1 MQYIWQDIRYSLRL
15 LGKAPTFTA
24 IVILTLALGI
34 GGNTA
39 IFSLV
44 NTSFFRPLPLPEPDR
59 TLRILDAHRGPD
71 GHVQTFGMKS
81 ANVAVFQENSRA
93 FDAMVALH
101 GENMTLIGGSEP
113 ELVSVIY
120 RSAGWRQTFNVQPV
134 LGRDFTAEEEK
145 QGIGSGVAQ
154 ISYGLW
160 QRLFASS
167 KSILGTSIQIN
178 HRAFR
183 IVGVLPRGFNFPY
196 NASVWVP
203 YVVNPSEKS
212 LEFAV
217 FAHIQPDV
225 TLSQAR
231 QSLNEITDRIEHIYP
246 DTLAGYAVAS
256 ITLRENLTDNQEGTM
271 LALLCIVGFLLLLAC
286 INVANMLLSRSIA
299 RAREFAI
306 RTMLGASF
314 ARQLQ
319 QTLTESILLCAL
331 GCLSGLLIATWLG
344 RFSAALLPSDIS
356 FQLGMRPEQ
365 LDYRVLLFACSV
377 SLFAGLIIAAVPAV
391 ANSGGVSPEA
401 LKEGGRS
408 GADGGRRSNRLLSA
422 FVIAETALALVLVA
436 GAALMVQNFRR
447 LQHRDLGFQSRNLL
461 TMQIAPPL
469 NPNTPDLQRIALVH
483 SVLAAVQATPGV
495 SSAGITTVNPLGGG
509 TWSSPIVVE
518 GMEASDSNNSF
529 YVNHR
534 LITPALL
541 STMGIPLM
549 RGRFFTDLDNERTE
563 PVAIV
568 SEQMAHRYWPG
579 QDALGKRIR
588 VPRNN
593 APWMT
598 VVGIVGNV
606 HDAGDPGDPVE
617 TWYLPLVQ
625 HPAFPDPFYIMV
637 RTNSDPVAMVPSIKQ
652 SVWTV
657 NSALAV
663 YDISAMDRYYSKTLD
678 RERLGSQLMSA
689 FGFFG
694 LFLAALGVYGVMSF
708 AVAQRRKEIGVRM
721 ALGAQPF
728 QILLLVLRRGGKLS
742 LFGLAIGL
750 AITAGL
756 NRVLASFLTEIN
768 GVELQPIALAAAALF
783 FIALMACCLPA
794 RRAAT
799 VDPLTALH
807 MD

>member
-1 MQYIWQDIRYSLRL
+1 MQSIWQDLRYSVRALR
-15 LGKAPTFTA
+15 KAPAFTA

-59 TLRILDAHRGPD
+59 TLRILDAQRGPD

-81 ANVAVFQENSRA
+81 ANVVVFQENRRA

-113 ELVSVIY
+113 ELVSVIF
-120 RSAGWRQTFNVQPV
+120 RSAGWRQTFNVQPT

-145 QGIGSGVAQ
+145 HGIGSGVAQ
-154 ISYGLW
+154 ISNGLW
-160 QRLFASS
+160 QRRFASS
-167 KSILGTSIQIN
+167 KSILGTSVQIN
-178 HRAFR
+178 DRTFR

-203 YVVNPSEKS
+203 YAVNPSEKS

-217 FAHIQPDV
+217 FAHIKPGV

-231 QSLNEITDRIEHIYP
+231 QSLDEVTDRIKDIYP
-246 DTLAGYAVAS
+246 ETLAGYTVAS
-256 ITLRENLTDNQEGTM
+256 ITLRENLADNQESTM

-306 RTMLGASF
+306 RAVLGASL
-314 ARQLQ
+314 ARQFQ
-319 QTLTESILLCAL
+319 QSLTESISLCAL
-331 GCLSGLLIATWLG
+331 GCVSGLLFATWLG

-356 FQLGMRPEQ
+356 FQLGMHPEQ

-377 SLFAGLIIAAVPAV
+377 SLLAGLIIAAVPSL
-391 ANSGGVSPEA
+391 ANSGGFSPEA

-408 GADGGRRSNRLLSA
+408 GADGARRSNRLLSA

-447 LQHRDLGFQSRNLL
+447 LQHRDLGFQSHNLL
-461 TMQIAPPL
+461 TMQIAPPQ
-469 NPNTPDLQRIALVH
+469 NPNAPDLQRIALVR

-495 SSAGITTVNPLGGG
+495 GSAGITTVNPLGGG

-518 GMEASDSNNSF
+518 GMDANDSNSSF

-549 RGRFFTDLDNERTE
+549 RGRFFTDLDNERAA
-563 PVAIV
+563 PVVIV
-568 SEQMAHRYWPG
+568 SEQLAHRFWPSH
-579 QDALGKRIR
+579 DALGKRIR
-588 VPRNN
+588 VGRNN
-593 APWMT
+593 SPWMT

-617 TWYLPLVQ
+617 SWYLPLVQ

-637 RTNSDPVAMVPSIKQ
+637 RTGSDPVAMVPSIKQ
-652 SVWTV
+652 SVWKV
-657 NSALAV
+657 NSVLAV
-663 YDISAMDRYYSKTLD
+663 YDISAMDHYYSRTLE

-721 ALGAQPF
+721 ALGAQPY
-728 QILLLVLRRGGKLS
+728 QILLLILRRAGGLS
-742 LFGLAIGL
+742 LFGLALGA
-750 AITAGL
+750 AITAAL
-756 NRVLASFLTEIN
+756 NRVLAGFLTEIH
-768 GVELQPIALAAAALF
+768 GVELQPIALAASVLF
-783 FIALMACCLPA
+783 LIAIAACCLPA